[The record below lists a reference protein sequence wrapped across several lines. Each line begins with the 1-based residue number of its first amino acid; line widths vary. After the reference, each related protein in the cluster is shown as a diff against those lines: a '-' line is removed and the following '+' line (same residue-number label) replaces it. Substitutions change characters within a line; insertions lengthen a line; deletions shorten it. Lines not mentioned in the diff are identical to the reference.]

1 MPLDM
6 ELEAVMRP
14 PELPMP
20 PYPPKVVTM
29 ATGKQMVIR
38 QVDREDVPALLEA
51 VRPTLDITRDFY
63 DVVGARFYAELLSW
77 QKYRAVNHYC
87 IIGQIEG
94 ILVGLVNGRMYTQD
108 IGMSLHTMTIER
120 GLRVGGHLFAAKMEY
135 QIEILGQKEVL
146 IVAESPIGMRRFLI
160 DFELEPRPD
169 TPHELGGV
177 PSNSLTRELWLK
189 HSPRLVVG
197 DRPVPKELMEV
208 AEREIIAPTEELIS
222 EKIMG
227 EKRMRRLI

>member
-1 MPLDM
+1 MFLDM
-6 ELEAVMRP
+6 ELEGIMRP

-29 ATGKQMVIR
+29 ATGQQMVIR
-38 QVDREDVPALLEA
+38 QVVREEVPAILDA
-51 VRPTLDITRDFY
+51 IRPTLAIERDFY
-63 DVVGARFYAELLSW
+63 DVVGARLYAELLSW
-77 QKYRAVNHYC
+77 QKYRAANHYC

-94 ILVGLVNGRMYTQD
+94 ILVGIVNGRMYTQD

-120 GLRVGGHLFAAKMEY
+120 GLRVGGHLFSAKMEY
-135 QIEILGQKEVL
+135 QIEYLDQKEVL

-197 DRPVPKELMEV
+197 DRPVPKKLMEG
-208 AEREIIAPTEELIS
+208 AEREIITPTEQLIS

-227 EKRMRRLI
+227 EKRMRSLL

>member
-6 ELEAVMRP
+6 ELEGIMRTP
-14 PELPMP
+14 DLPMP

-38 QVDREDVPALLEA
+38 QVGREDVPALLEA

-77 QKYRAVNHYC
+77 QKYRAVNYYC
-87 IIGQIEG
+87 IIGQIDG
-94 ILVGLVNGRMYTQD
+94 ILVGLVNGRMYTKD

-135 QIEILGQKEVL
+135 HMEILDQKEVL
-146 IVAESPIGMRRFLI
+146 IVVESPIGMRRFLI
-160 DFELEPRPD
+160 DFELEPRPSI
-169 TPHELGGV
+169 PHELGGV
-177 PSNSLTRELWLK
+177 PSNALTRELWFK
-189 HSPRLVVG
+189 HRPRLVVG
-197 DRPVPKELMEV
+197 ERPVPKELMEV
-208 AEREIIAPTEELIS
+208 AEREIIPPTEALVNA
-222 EKIMG
+222 KIMG
-227 EKRMRRLI
+227 DERMRRLI

>member
-6 ELEAVMRP
+6 ELEGIMRTP
-14 PELPMP
+14 DLPMP

-29 ATGKQMVIR
+29 ATGKPMVIR
-38 QVDREDVPALLEA
+38 QVGRDDVPALLEA

-87 IIGQIEG
+87 IIGQIDG
-94 ILVGLVNGRMYTQD
+94 ILVGLVNGRMYTKD

-120 GLRVGGHLFAAKMEY
+120 GLRIGGHLFAAKMEY

-146 IVAESPIGMRRFLI
+146 IVVESPIGMRRFLI
-160 DFELEPRPD
+160 DFELEPRHSI
-169 TPHELGGV
+169 PHELEGV
-177 PSNSLTRELWLK
+177 PSNALTRELWFK
-189 HSPRLVVG
+189 HKPRLVVG

-208 AEREIIAPTEELIS
+208 AEREIIPPTEALVS
-222 EKIMG
+222 AKIMG
-227 EKRMRRLI
+227 DERMRRLI